1 MQNEE
6 IYFENEHFFDD
17 IKEEKEICFDD
28 DDLNFEKDID
38 EKEYYDDKDDSI

>member
-17 IKEEKEICFDD
+17 IKEEKKYVLMMMI
-28 DDLNFEKDID
+28 
-38 EKEYYDDKDDSI
+38 